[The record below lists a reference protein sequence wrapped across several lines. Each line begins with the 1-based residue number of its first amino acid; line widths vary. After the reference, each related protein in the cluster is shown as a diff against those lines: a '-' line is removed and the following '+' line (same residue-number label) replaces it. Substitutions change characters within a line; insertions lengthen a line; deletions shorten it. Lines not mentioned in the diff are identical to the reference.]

1 MTWTAEELLK
11 IIFEASPDDCIT
23 EQRMVE
29 MTGKQPINIEM
40 AVLRLRKHG
49 LVERT
54 GQDCHKLTD
63 AGRAAAKA
71 GLKLRSGPKAPHIA
85 TKVIKDTLRVR
96 VWRAIRIRRKFSIPE
111 IEMLVAEGGEKDIAC
126 NIRKYLNALERAGY
140 LTRLK
145 VRERGSALT
154 SNGFVRWWLMDE
166 MDTGPQAPVW
176 RVKTDTVYDPNTETE
191 ISIARKE
198 VA

>member
-11 IIFEASPDDCIT
+11 IIFEASPQDCIT
-23 EQRMVE
+23 EQRLVE
-29 MTGKQPINIEM
+29 MTGKQPINVEM

-71 GLKLRSGPKAPHIA
+71 GMQIRSGPKAKWTAPKINRE
-85 TKVIKDTLRVR
+85 TLRVR
-96 VWRAIRIRRKFSIPE
+96 VWRAIRIRRKFSIPDL
-111 IEMLVAEGGEKDIAC
+111 EMLVAEGGEKDIAC

-145 VRERGSALT
+145 VRQRGTSLT
-154 SNGFVRWWLMDE
+154 SNGYVRWWLMDQ
-166 MDTGPQAPVW
+166 MDTGPLAPVW
-176 RVKTDTVYDPNTETE
+176 RHKSETVYDPNNETE
-191 ISIARKE
+191 ISIGRKE
-198 VA
+198 AA